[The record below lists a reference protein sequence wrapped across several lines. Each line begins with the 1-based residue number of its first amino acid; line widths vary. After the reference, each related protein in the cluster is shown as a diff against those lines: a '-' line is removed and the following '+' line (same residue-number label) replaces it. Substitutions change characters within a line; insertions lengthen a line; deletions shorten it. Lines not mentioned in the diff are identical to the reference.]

1 MKTIKIDGSFGEG
14 GGQVLRTALSL
25 SCITGHRLHLF
36 NIRKGRKR
44 PGLMPQH
51 ITCINAASEITD
63 AKVSGNEKG
72 SSELTFIPGKI
83 KSGSYFFDIKTAG
96 SCSLV
101 LQALIP
107 PLVFGNR
114 DSEIKIKGGTHVP
127 FSPTYD
133 YIAWVFLPT
142 LQTLGIRVDPQIINY
157 GYYPIGGGEVTFR
170 IFPALKV
177 NCLNLS
183 ERGELS
189 LLNGYSSVSRL
200 PMSIAE
206 RQKDFLVKDLP
217 IAPVV
222 KTFEAPSPGKGTS
235 VFLKAEYENSVT
247 GFSSLGKIGKPA
259 ERVGEEAAR
268 KFDDFHATSACI
280 DPYLADQI
288 VIYLSLARRNSSFTT
303 SQITK
308 HLITNLWVIEKFL
321 NITYK
326 IEGDLNSEGRVF
338 LSPPA

>member
-25 SCITGHRLHLF
+25 SCVTGYGLHLF

-51 ITCINAASEITD
+51 LTCINAASKITD
-63 AKVSGNEKG
+63 ATVSDNEKG
-72 SSELTFIPGKI
+72 SSELTFVPGKI

-133 YIAWVFLPT
+133 YIAWVFLPM

-157 GYYPIGGGEVTFR
+157 GYYPNGGGEVMFR

-177 NCLNLS
+177 NSMDLS
-183 ERGELS
+183 ERRELVY
-189 LLNGYSSVSRL
+189 LHGYSSVSRL

-206 RQKDFLVKDLP
+206 RQKDSLIKALP
-217 IAPVV
+217 AAAEI
-222 KTFEAPSPGKGTS
+222 KTFEAPSPGTGTS
-235 VFLKAEYENSVT
+235 VFLKAEYENSFA

-259 ERVGEEAAR
+259 EKVGEEAAR
-268 KFDDFHATSACI
+268 QFNDFNATSASI

-288 VIYLSLARRNSSFTT
+288 VIYLSLARDTSSFTT
-303 SQITK
+303 SRITK
-308 HLITNLWVIEKFL
+308 HLITNLWVIENFL
-321 NITYK
+321 NITYR